1 MRLKTLIVICTLM
14 TLGTQCAKGQLN
26 ASTIE
31 VTGSATINIVPD
43 RISVEIGIEEYYK
56 KEHSGDSTIV
66 KLAEI
71 EKMVRATLAS
81 ANVPDSLIVVTDIG
95 NFRHN
100 MSDDFQMA
108 KRISATVTDFSQI
121 EIISDKLERRGV
133 TSFNILK
140 IDNSNIEHYN
150 RQGLKAAMDAAR
162 EKASFLAQLS
172 GGKISIPYEIV
183 ENGPNYYETP
193 TFSNVTFD
201 NGSGM
206 ENMRRIVRRYS
217 VKVRYFYIPNPE

>member
-1 MRLKTLIVICTLM
+1 MELKKLIMIFTCIAVC
-14 TLGTQCAKGQLN
+14 TQCAIAQLN
-26 ASTIE
+26 TSTIE

-43 RISVEIGIEEYYK
+43 RITIEIGIEEYYK
-56 KEHSGDSTIV
+56 KKPSGDSTIV

-71 EKMVRATLAS
+71 EKMVRSTLAS
-81 ANVPDSLIVVTDIG
+81 ADVPDSLIVVTDIG

-100 MSDDFQMA
+100 MSDEFKMA
-108 KRISATVTDFSQI
+108 KRISATLTDFKQI
-121 EIISDKLERRGV
+121 DLISDKLERRGV
-133 TSFNILK
+133 TNFNIMK
-140 IDNSNIEHYN
+140 IDNSNIEYYN
-150 RQGLKAAMDAAR
+150 HQGLKAAMEAAR

-193 TFSNVTFD
+193 TFSNVSFD
-201 NGSGM
+201 SGSGM

-217 VKVRYFYIPNPE
+217 VKVRYFYIPNHE